1 MILDIILIIIGMLLL
16 IKGAD
21 YLIEGSVGFSR
32 KIGVSE
38 LFTGLTLVAFGTSAP
53 ELFVSISAALNGSAG
68 IALGNVIGSNI
79 TNIALILGLSL
90 MIKKSSIPKSTLAY
104 EIPFVILISLTLLFM
119 LLDGNSSLSNFDG
132 FILLTYL
139 IIFIAYMYNMAKND
153 KTIQEQLLEEIHE
166 VKTDETSWNKI
177 VFLVL
182 LGIVMLAIGGE
193 ITVRGASDFAK
204 ILGLTE
210 TLIGVTIIAIG
221 TSLPE
226 LVTSII
232 AAKKGT
238 NDILIGNLIGSNAF
252 NILVVLGIT
261 ASIHPVIPDRSVI
274 FDAYYMVGVVFLT
287 EIFLFKKREAGFWK
301 GLILLLS
308 YIFYILINIKLG

>member
-1 MILDIILIIIGMLLL
+1 MILDLVLIVLGMVLL

-32 KIGVSE
+32 RIGVSE

-68 IALGNVIGSNI
+68 IALGNVVGSNI

-90 MIKKSSIPKSTLAY
+90 MVRRTTIPKSTLLY
-104 EIPFVILISLTLLFM
+104 ETPFVILISLTLLFM
-119 LLDGNSSLSNFDG
+119 LLDGNNVLSNYDG
-132 FILLTYL
+132 LILLTYL

-153 KTIQEQLLEEIHE
+153 KNIQEQLFEELNE
-166 VKTDETSWNKI
+166 AKKSEMSWNKI
-177 VFLVL
+177 IFFVI

-193 ITVRGASDFAK
+193 ITVRGASHFAK

-261 ASIHPVIPDRSVI
+261 ASIHPIVPDRNI
-274 FDAYYMVGVVFLT
+274 TFDAIYMVGVVLLT
-287 EIFLFKKREAGFWK
+287 ELFLIRKREAGFWK
-301 GLILLLS
+301 GLVLFLS
-308 YIFYILINIKLG
+308 YIIYVVINIRLG

>member
-1 MILDIILIIIGMLLL
+1 MILDIILIISGMVLL

-53 ELFVSISAALNGSAG
+53 ELFVSISAALNNSAG

-90 MIKKSSIPKSTLAY
+90 MIKKSSIPKSTLIY

-119 LLDGNSSLSNFDG
+119 LLDGNNTLSNYDG

-139 IIFIAYMYNMAKND
+139 IIFIAYMYNMAKSD
-153 KTIQEQLLEEIHE
+153 KNIQEQLLEEIQ
-166 VKTDETSWNKI
+166 ETENKAISWNKI
-177 VFLVL
+177 IFLVL
-182 LGIVMLAIGGE
+182 LGITMLAIGGE

-204 ILGLTE
+204 LLGLTE

-238 NDILIGNLIGSNAF
+238 KDILIGNLIGSNAF

-261 ASIHPVIPDRSVI
+261 ASIHPITPDRSVI
-274 FDAYYMVGVVFLT
+274 FDAVYMVGVIILT
-287 EIFLFKKREAGFWK
+287 EIFLLRKRKAGFWK
-301 GLILLLS
+301 GFILLLS
-308 YIFYILINIKLG
+308 YLLYIAINIMLG

>member
-1 MILDIILIIIGMLLL
+1 LILDLIFIVSGMILL

-21 YLIEGSVGFSR
+21 YLIEGSVGFSK

-53 ELFVSISAALNGSAG
+53 ELFVSISAALKGSSG

-90 MIKKSSIPKSTLAY
+90 MVKKTTVPKSTLLY
-104 EIPFVILISLTLLFM
+104 ETPFVILISSTLLFM
-119 LLDGNSSLSNFDG
+119 ILDGNNSLSNYDG

-153 KTIQEQLLEEIHE
+153 KNIQEQLFEELN
-166 VKTDETSWNKI
+166 ETKVSDMSWNKI
-177 VFLVL
+177 IFLVL
-182 LGIVMLAIGGE
+182 LGIVMLAIGGD
-193 ITVRGASDFAK
+193 ITVRGASHFAK
-204 ILGLTE
+204 SLGLTE

-261 ASIHPVIPDRSVI
+261 ASIHPVIPDRDI
-274 FDAYYMVGVVFLT
+274 TFDAFYMVGVVLLT
-287 EIFLFKKREAGFWK
+287 ELFLIRKREAGFWK

-308 YIFYILINIKLG
+308 YIIYIGINIKLG

>member
-1 MILDIILIIIGMLLL
+1 MILDLIFIVSGMILL

-21 YLIEGSVGFSR
+21 YLIEGSVGFSK

-53 ELFVSISAALNGSAG
+53 ELFVSISAALKGSSG

-90 MIKKSSIPKSTLAY
+90 MVKKTTVPKSTLLY
-104 EIPFVILISLTLLFM
+104 ETPFVILISSTLLFM
-119 LLDGNSSLSNFDG
+119 ILDGNNSLSNYDG

-153 KTIQEQLLEEIHE
+153 KNIQEQLFEELN
-166 VKTDETSWNKI
+166 ETKVSDMSWNKI
-177 VFLVL
+177 IFLVL
-182 LGIVMLAIGGE
+182 LGIVMLAIGGD
-193 ITVRGASDFAK
+193 ITVRGASHFAK
-204 ILGLTE
+204 SLGLTE

-261 ASIHPVIPDRSVI
+261 ASIHPVIPDRDI
-274 FDAYYMVGVVFLT
+274 TFDAFYMVGVVLLT
-287 EIFLFKKREAGFWK
+287 ELFLIRKREAGFWK

-308 YIFYILINIKLG
+308 YIIYIGINIKLG

>member
-1 MILDIILIIIGMLLL
+1 MIIDIVLIVIGMVLL

-21 YLIEGSVGFSR
+21 YLIEGSVGFSKR
-32 KIGVSE
+32 VGVSE

-90 MIKKSSIPKSTLAY
+90 MIKKSAIPKSTLYY

-119 LLDGNSSLSNFDG
+119 LLDGNSVLSIYDG

-153 KTIQEQLLEEIHE
+153 KTIKEQLLEEIKE
-166 VKTDETSWNKI
+166 KKESNMSWNKI
-177 VFLVL
+177 IFLVL

-193 ITVRGASDFAK
+193 ITVRGGSHLAR

-226 LVTSII
+226 LVTSLI
-232 AAKKGT
+232 AAKKGS
-238 NDILIGNLIGSNAF
+238 NDILIGNLVGSNAF

-261 ASIHPVIPDRSVI
+261 ASIHPIIPDRSVI
-274 FDAYYMVGVVFLT
+274 FDAYYMVGVIFLT
-287 EIFLFKKREAGFWK
+287 ELFLLRKREAGFWK
-301 GLILLLS
+301 GLILFLSYLS
-308 YIFYILINIKLG
+308 YIIINLKLG

>member
-1 MILDIILIIIGMLLL
+1 MILDIVLIVTGMFLL
-16 IKGAD
+16 IEGAN

-68 IALGNVIGSNI
+68 IALGNVVGSNI

-90 MIKKSSIPKSTLAY
+90 MIKKSSIPKSTLVY

-119 LLDGNSSLSNFDG
+119 LLDGNSSLSLYDG

-153 KTIQEQLLEEIHE
+153 KNIQEQLLEEVQE
-166 VKTDETSWNKI
+166 VKIETMSWNKI
-177 VFLVL
+177 IFLVL

-193 ITVRGASDFAK
+193 ITVRGASHFAK
-204 ILGLTE
+204 TLGLTE

-252 NILVVLGIT
+252 NILVVL
-261 ASIHPVIPDRSVI
+261 
-274 FDAYYMVGVVFLT
+274 
-287 EIFLFKKREAGFWK
+287 E
-301 GLILLLS
+301 
-308 YIFYILINIKLG
+308 

>member
-1 MILDIILIIIGMLLL
+1 MILDIVLIIAGMFLL

-21 YLIEGSVGFSR
+21 YLIEGSVGFSKR
-32 KIGVSE
+32 IGVSE

-90 MIKKSSIPKSTLAY
+90 MIKKSTIPKSTLYY

-119 LLDGNSSLSNFDG
+119 LLDGNSALSIYDG

-153 KTIQEQLLEEIHE
+153 KSIQEQLLEEIQE
-166 VKTDETSWNKI
+166 VKIKTMSWNKI
-177 VFLVL
+177 IFLVL

-193 ITVRGASDFAK
+193 ISVRGASHFAK
-204 ILGLTE
+204 TLGLTE

-238 NDILIGNLIGSNAF
+238 NDILIGNLVGSNAF

-274 FDAYYMVGVVFLT
+274 FDAYYMVGVIFLT
-287 EIFLFKKREAGFWK
+287 ELFLLRKREAGFWK
-301 GLILLLS
+301 GLILFLSYLS
-308 YIFYILINIKLG
+308 YIIINLRLG

>member
-1 MILDIILIIIGMLLL
+1 MFLDLFLIIVGMFFL

-21 YLIEGSVGFSR
+21 YLIEGSIGFSK

-53 ELFVSISAALNGSAG
+53 ELFVSISAALKGASG

-90 MIKKSSIPKSTLAY
+90 MIRKTYIQKSTLLY
-104 EIPFVILISLTLLFM
+104 EIPFVILISSTLLFM
-119 LLDGNSSLSNFDG
+119 LLDGNSQLSNYDG
-132 FILLTYL
+132 FILITYL

-153 KTIQEQLLEEIHE
+153 KTIQEQLLEE
-166 VKTDETSWNKI
+166 VKESKNMELTWNKI
-177 VFLVL
+177 IFLIL
-182 LGIVMLAIGGE
+182 LGIVMLAIGGDV
-193 ITVRGASDFAK
+193 TVRGASHFAK
-204 ILGLTE
+204 LLGLTE

-238 NDILIGNLIGSNAF
+238 NDILIGNLVGSNAF

-261 ASIHPVIPDRSVI
+261 ASIHPVIPDRSVV
-274 FDAYYMVGVVFLT
+274 FDAIYMVATITLT
-287 EIFLFKKREAGFWK
+287 EIFLIRKKEAGFFK
-301 GLILLLS
+301 GLILFLS
-308 YIFYILINIKLG
+308 YVFYIIFNIKLG

>member
-1 MILDIILIIIGMLLL
+1 MILDLIFIVSGMILL

-21 YLIEGSVGFSR
+21 FLIEGSVGFSKR
-32 KIGVSE
+32 IGVSE

-53 ELFVSISAALNGSAG
+53 ELFVSISAALNGSSG
-68 IALGNVIGSNI
+68 IALGNVVGSNI
-79 TNIALILGLSL
+79 TNISLILGLSL
-90 MIKKSSIPKSTLAY
+90 MVKKTTVPKSTLLY
-104 EIPFVILISLTLLFM
+104 ETPFVILISSTLLFM
-119 LLDGNSSLSNFDG
+119 VLDGNNSLSNYDG

-153 KTIQEQLLEEIHE
+153 KNIQEQLFEELNE
-166 VKTDETSWNKI
+166 AKVSDMSWNKI
-177 VFLVL
+177 IFLVL
-182 LGIVMLAIGGE
+182 LGIVMLAIGGD
-193 ITVRGASDFAK
+193 ITVRGASHFAK
-204 ILGLTE
+204 SLGLTE

-261 ASIHPVIPDRSVI
+261 ASIHPVIPDRDI
-274 FDAYYMVGVVFLT
+274 TFDVFYMVGVVLLT
-287 EIFLFKKREAGFWK
+287 ELFLIRKREAGFWK

-308 YIFYILINIKLG
+308 YIIYIGINIKLG